1 MWLHGFNISPSNI
14 IDNSAC
20 NLYHVQKCK
29 ILCFVLFMDVQSKKC
44 WSAFYFIESIQS
56 ISMMWCD
63 ANQFFSS
70 KDTETSYQ
78 QFLPLSCQQ
87 NIDNSSDIV
96 YGPYRLIILTTLTT
110 WTTWIQCSPMQPSTA
125 QYSPEQPSTAQY
137 SPLEPSTAHNSTLQ
151 QSTAHYNQV
160 HLITA
165 QYSTVQHSTHSYIP
179 VQPNRVQYSS
189 AQSITAQYSPVQ
201 PSTV

>member
-1 MWLHGFNISPSNI
+1 MCLEECHQVQMMWLHGFNISLSNI

-56 ISMMWCD
+56 IPMMWCD

-78 QFLPLSCQQ
+78 QFLPLSCQL
-87 NIDNSSDIV
+87 NIDNSLDIV
-96 YGPYRLIILTTLTT
+96 CVHNLKSSKTQSTLKRIFLYSAGNAPSYYKWKQNWQLELFITTLC
-110 WTTWIQCSPMQPSTA
+110 I
-125 QYSPEQPSTAQY
+125 
-137 SPLEPSTAHNSTLQ
+137 L
-151 QSTAHYNQV
+151 
-160 HLITA
+160 
-165 QYSTVQHSTHSYIP
+165 
-179 VQPNRVQYSS
+179 
-189 AQSITAQYSPVQ
+189 
-201 PSTV
+201 